1 MSDCNFYPIG
11 VVHSPF
17 KHKSD
22 IRQEDYWNPDGFDR
36 MQGELEIFPEFS
48 PGLEDTDGFSH
59 LVVFFAFHEAGGGKL
74 SALPPF
80 ETKPKG
86 VFATRSPHR
95 PNPLGMT
102 VVRLLERRANI
113 LKISGVDMIEGT
125 PILDIKPYT
134 PRDLKSDARFGWLER
149 TCR

>member
-1 MSDCNFYPIG
+1 MDIDLKPIG
-11 VVHSPF
+11 RVHSPF
-17 KHKSD
+17 KRKAD
-22 IRQEDYWNPDGFDR
+22 IRQDEYWTPEGFDAIR
-36 MQGELEIFPEFS
+36 GELEIFPEFA
-48 PGLEDTDGFSH
+48 PGLDSTEGFSH
-59 LVVFFAFHEAGGGKL
+59 LIVLFAFHESGEAKL

-80 ETKPKG
+80 ETSEKG

-102 VVRLLERRANI
+102 VLRLLQRKGNI
-113 LKISGVDMIEGT
+113 LEVAGVDMIEGT

-134 PRDLKSDARFGWLER
+134 PRDRKPDARFGWLER